1 MAIAADKDDELVE
14 AAAQHMTTVHH
25 MRDTPEL
32 RKDLR
37 SSMKNGAPPP

>member
-1 MAIAADKDDELVE
+1 MAISADKDDELVE
-14 AAAQHMTTVHH
+14 AAAQHMTTIHH